1 MPRQFD
7 SPNRRTVLKSIG
19 AGITVGSFATRT
31 TAGSGVQVSGITYD
45 TLTHKLGGPVSGTIE
60 RGPGNG
66 ALNGRLDLAGFSVP
80 CDELESRDAS
90 ESEPYEALHATDLT
104 DDEFAT
110 TVDGETQ
117 PLRVRIWEERNHL
130 AGMLSR
136 PTTRFGEVGFLVT
149 ERPEIDMGTAT
160 EAWDPDPKW
169 IGIENETDASFEIPD
184 EGLPTDSSLANL
196 QALSNGGEYR

>member
-19 AGITVGSFATRT
+19 AGITVGSFATRA

-66 ALNGRLDLAGFSVP
+66 VLNGRLDLAGFSIP
-80 CDELESRDAS
+80 CDELERRDAS
-90 ESEPYEALHATDLT
+90 ESEPYEAFHAADLT

-136 PTTRFGEVGFLVT
+136 PTTRFGEIGFLVK
-149 ERPEIDMGTAT
+149 ERLEIDRGPRGRRGTR
-160 EAWDPDPKW
+160 
-169 IGIENETDASFEIPD
+169 IPS
-184 EGLPTDSSLANL
+184 GSKSRTRKTPPSRFPTRGSRPTRRW
-196 QALSNGGEYR
+196 QIFRHYPGG